1 MLSPVPNQQV
11 KFFIEKPLENIGS
24 RVIFIRQSLE
34 VQIKVPPEK
43 RAFVGDWSVGN
54 ISGKEILQVF
64 ATSDWVRVFHDCDSS
79 PYVSPAGDSIYSI
92 P

>member
-43 RAFVGDWSVGN
+43 RAFVGD
-54 ISGKEILQVF
+54 
-64 ATSDWVRVFHDCDSS
+64 
-79 PYVSPAGDSIYSI
+79 
-92 P
+92 